1 VETMHSRKH
10 IYYFTVSDVQQVASE
25 TIGRLLDEKE
35 LTRIAEKILD
45 RINWY
50 DPVEETILD
59 ETGK

>member
-1 VETMHSRKH
+1 MHSRKH